1 MIPNILFKVI
11 SNDPINKSIVV
22 KFCRENAQKS
32 IDEYRSYNISYR
44 NIDFSSPKAFEDS
57 MRSRGNPIIM
67 KQLLNEPPLEVNKG
81 VPEILSTDI
90 NDYVG
95 KIVCTTSETS
105 GSLNRIAL
113 WLMMVTKGF
122 IVDVMNLRYVLIL
135 VRKDT

>member
-1 MIPNILFKVI
+1 MNFNILFKVI

-67 KQLLNEPPLEVNKG
+67 KQLLKEPPLEINKG

-90 NDYVG
+90 NDYIG
-95 KIVCTTSETS
+95 KIVCTTSDTS
-105 GSLNRIAL
+105 G
-113 WLMMVTKGF
+113 
-122 IVDVMNLRYVLIL
+122 VMNKVEL
-135 VRKDT
+135 

>member
-11 SNDPINKSIVV
+11 LNDPINESMVV
-22 KFCRENAQKS
+22 KFCRENAQKP
-32 IDEYRSYNISYR
+32 IDEYKSYNISYR

-105 GSLNRIAL
+105 GSLNRITL
-113 WLMMVTKGF
+113 
-122 IVDVMNLRYVLIL
+122 
-135 VRKDT
+135 